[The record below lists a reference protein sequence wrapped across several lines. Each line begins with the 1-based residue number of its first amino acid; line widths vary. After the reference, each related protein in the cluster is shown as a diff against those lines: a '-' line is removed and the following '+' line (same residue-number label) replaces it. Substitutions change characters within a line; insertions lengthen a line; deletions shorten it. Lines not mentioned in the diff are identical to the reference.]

1 MSQYIVVLFTIFIIF
16 LTLCIIVAFGAY
28 IYYHR
33 KSEFE
38 YQARNLREYRY
49 FVQPF
54 FDSEATII
62 SYELLL
68 REYNVQTNSWG
79 EPYDVKHFPLDRLV
93 IAIKDVQVLI
103 PRYINSISIN
113 MTISQCLDHQ
123 VDHFI
128 KWMLGILYK
137 QKLNIEID
145 ADELI
150 NLNRVDQIRF
160 RMFLHKIYQQG
171 ILITIKNIKSEDKYY
186 EGLIQYDDYVAHYS
200 LSAKEFDLKRS
211 DLVKKWRAISNNQ
224 DKKMILTDIDT
235 AEVDGIAEQYNFL
248 IRQGSYY
255 RGLTPVRSMEELM
268 IN

>member
-1 MSQYIVVLFTIFIIF
+1 MNQYVIVLFTIFTIF
-16 LTLCIIVAFGAY
+16 LTLCIIIAFGAY

-38 YQARNLREYRY
+38 HQARNLREYRY

-54 FDSEATII
+54 FDSATTII

-68 REYNVQTNSWG
+68 REYNAQTNTWG

-103 PRYINSISIN
+103 PRYINSISID
-113 MTISQCLDHQ
+113 MTVSQCLDHQ
-123 VDHFI
+123 VELFI

-137 QKLNIEID
+137 QKLNIEVD

-150 NLNRVDQIRF
+150 NLNKVDQIRF

-186 EGLIQYDDYVAHYS
+186 EDLIQYNDYVAHYS
-200 LSAKEFDLKRS
+200 LSAKEFDLKRN
-211 DLVKKWRAISNNQ
+211 DLIEKWQSISNDQ
-224 DKKMILTDIDT
+224 DKKLILTDIDT
-235 AEVDGIAEQYNFL
+235 IEVDRIAEQYNFS

-255 RGLTPVRSMEELM
+255 SELKPVRSME
-268 IN
+268 